1 MASARLA
8 TFIRRTESDE
18 RLEPVVAQTRARF
31 LDGVEARRSRS
42 PFGQRTRP
50 SCAPLPRLCADR
62 LFHLRNDRRLGR
74 PTRRRSDA
82 YGAGVLRAVPT
93 AATGLSDWADTADAE
108 RRVGFLHLAA
118 NTAAVSLYAASWWAR
133 RRGLD
138 RRGQALGL
146 AGATVMTAAGWL
158 GGHLAYGMGVG
169 VDTTAFEG
177 GPTEWTEIARPE
189 TARAVERA
197 PTASRAV
204 LEDEEGQ
211 PRVLADRC
219 THRGGPL
226 SEGQVADGCVTC
238 PWHGSRFDLV
248 DGHVVRGPAT
258 EPAPVDEVRVSEMAP
273 RCAGTSRA
281 RFGGTRSDRAADLR
295 GSEQRPE

>member
-1 MASARLA
+1 MPSVVSASS
-8 TFIRRTESDE
+8 IW
-18 RLEPVVAQTRARF
+18 PQT
-31 LDGVEARRSRS
+31 
-42 PFGQRTRP
+42 
-50 SCAPLPRLCADR
+50 
-62 LFHLRNDRRLGR
+62 
-74 PTRRRSDA
+74 
-82 YGAGVLRAVPT
+82 
-93 AATGLSDWADTADAE
+93 LS
-108 RRVGFLHLAA
+108 
-118 NTAAVSLYAASWWAR
+118 AVSLYAASWWAR
-133 RRGLD
+133 RRGLH
-138 RRGQALGL
+138 RRGQALGV

-177 GPTEWTEIARPE
+177 GPTEWREIAGPGESPSR
-189 TARAVERA
+189 RASA
-197 PTASRAV
+197 DGIALAV

-258 EPAPVDEVRVSEMAP
+258 EPAPVYEVRGIGRWHRGAPGRAALAAAEPGLTGLLTCCTFTASARTTGRSAKPKVPFSCAASYSRWPSSNGVRFVARGLFERARSTVRPTRALGRGVRCRTASTARKPTPSLCPRRAP
-273 RCAGTSRA
+273 RVQ
-281 RFGGTRSDRAADLR
+281 FGV
-295 GSEQRPE
+295 GS

>member
-8 TFIRRTESDE
+8 MFIRRTESDE
-18 RLEPVVAQTRARF
+18 RLEPVVAQVHALVSSTASRLGGRDLLSGSTLGHPAHPF
-31 LDGVEARRSRS
+31 LVSTPIGCFTSAMIADFV
-42 PFGQRTRP
+42 GQR
-50 SCAPLPRLCADR
+50 
-62 LFHLRNDRRLGR
+62 
-74 PTRRRSDA
+74 DA
-82 YGAGVLRAVPT
+82 ARTLTGAGVLCAVPA

-118 NTAAVSLYAASWWAR
+118 NTVAVSLYAASWWAR
-133 RRGLD
+133 RRGLH
-138 RRGQALGL
+138 RRGQALGV
-146 AGATVMTAAGWL
+146 AGAAVMTAAGWL

-177 GPTEWTEIARPE
+177 GPTEWREIAGPGESPSR
-189 TARAVERA
+189 RASADGVA
-197 PTASRAV
+197 LAV
-204 LEDEEGQ
+204 LEDEDGR

-258 EPAPVDEVRVSEMAP
+258 EPAPVYEVRVSGDGTEVRRDEP
-273 RCAGTSRA
+273 RS
-281 RFGGTRSDRAADLR
+281 LR
-295 GSEQRPE
+295 RNPV